1 MAMFDNLSTLH
12 ARLPG
17 GVGDFGD
24 MPTSSQ
30 AMILKNTHLDER
42 FAIYR
47 KLSVSDRAC
56 PVSSVDLN
64 DLFNESC
71 RVVGEKF
78 LKCYLTG
85 SKERVREKLEKVLKD
100 KGLKPHFQ
108 YNPASGNFSGK
119 FDFAERSDTDQPTRP
134 KTSIPKA
141 NSLREDQCIDARSK
155 SATVAKSY
163 DERRRRLG
171 IYTEL
176 PENIQSLGFRRPS
189 KKSVRKQVKS
199 APIVSEQCKI
209 HFVQEPEI
217 TQSDPDIQIV
227 IKNKEK
233 GVTTD
238 SPAKNSEL
246 ESGEEEA
253 PAQYEDLCLPA
264 VYLRKKP
271 AEKQPLAVCF
281 SLKDNENM
289 THKELKNH
297 IEAEMGV
304 KVMRLQYEPLSVRSG
319 DPSVNGRWLATMR
332 NLFEVDTLL
341 RKGFYMNGNHM
352 IVKRWDDICEKECR
366 NYRYMQDINNERER
380 LNLPSSKSSRKFF
393 KGCS

>member
-1 MAMFDNLSTLH
+1 
-12 ARLPG
+12 
-17 GVGDFGD
+17 
-24 MPTSSQ
+24 
-30 AMILKNTHLDER
+30 
-42 FAIYR
+42 YR

-108 YNPASGNFSGK
+108 YNPASGNFSWK
-119 FDFAERSDTDQPTRP
+119 FDFAERPDTDQPTRP

-141 NSLREDQCIDARSK
+141 HSPREDQGMDTRSK
-155 SATVAKSY
+155 SATVAKSF
-163 DERRRRLG
+163 DVGRRRLG

-217 TQSDPDIQIV
+217 TQSDPNIQIV
-227 IKNKEK
+227 ITNKEK
-233 GVTTD
+233 DVTTE
-238 SPAKNSEL
+238 PPEKNSEI

-253 PAQYEDLCLPA
+253 PAQYEDLCLPS

-271 AEKQPLAVCF
+271 AEKQPLTVCF
-281 SLKDNENM
+281 SLKDNENL

-352 IVKRWDDICEKECR
+352 IVKRWDEICEKEYR